1 MIDIVKDFWVN
12 MLLLANFS
20 AIRLFFH
27 YVIIWFII
35 EVIAYNVEKMIG
47 VPTVYRWYD
56 FVITAILV
64 WMYLYNIQYLLDAIK
79 SRM

>member
-1 MIDIVKDFWVN
+1 MDMIKDFFVN
-12 MLLLANFS
+12 MLLLAEFS
-20 AIRLFFH
+20 AIRLFIH

-35 EVIAYNVEKMIG
+35 EVIAYNIEKMVG

-56 FVITAILV
+56 MVITFILI

-79 SRM
+79 SKL